1 MSKATSDL
9 EAWSKHMRSRR
20 GKWSLDQIHN
30 GKNGQRL
37 LAYLPDAD
45 DHTKGSYLDVTTA
58 GVMTAG
64 TFEGAIPHIGEA
76 CFTVLWRKV
85 CPSMDDA
92 KNIVRDRTLL
102 PC

>member
-20 GKWSLDQIHN
+20 GKWSVDQIHN

-37 LAYLPDAD
+37 LAYLPDPT
-45 DHTKGSYLDVTTA
+45 DHTKGSFIDVNVN
-58 GVMTAG
+58 GVITAG

-76 CFTVLWRKV
+76 CFSTLWRKV
-85 CPSMDDA
+85 CTNMDEA
-92 KNIVRDRTLL
+92 KAIVRDRTLL